1 MLMASKVRVL
11 RPHGSKFEGIQL
23 HLHSEIPPHL
33 SMMSYD
39 GALLL
44 VFRMMVLLRYQYSD
58 DVKHVVHS
66 FQIELYFSRFFTSRL
81 ISK

>member
-1 MLMASKVRVL
+1 MASKVRVL

-44 VFRMMVLLRYQYSD
+44 VFRMTVLLMYQYSD
-58 DVKHVVHS
+58 DVMLVVHS
-66 FQIELYFSRFFTSRL
+66 FQIELYFSFLYKSFD
-81 ISK
+81 K